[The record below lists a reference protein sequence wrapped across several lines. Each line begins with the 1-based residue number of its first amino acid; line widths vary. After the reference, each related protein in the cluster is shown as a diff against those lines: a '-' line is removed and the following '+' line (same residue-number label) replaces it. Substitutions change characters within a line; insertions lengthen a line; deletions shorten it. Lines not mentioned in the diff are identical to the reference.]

1 MTAEQEFN
9 KLLSETIFWDVLAS
23 IADGVI
29 TIDEE
34 HRIVYCNAVAERM
47 FGYSC
52 EELMGKDVSPII
64 PEPHCSTHRGYVD
77 RYIQTKE
84 GRVIGKSRECRGQ
97 RKDGGTFPVEISYSV
112 SRTAGKLYFTAVIRD
127 ISERKKIEREMRFM
141 EKLADVGKAVANVVH
156 EIRKPL
162 MLIGGFARQ
171 VECCGALKES
181 EKERQKLK
189 IVVDEVRRLETL
201 LNGVS
206 VLSRP
211 PASSQKRLLHL
222 NDLLRETIELLG
234 PRLKDKEIGLSS
246 DLAPVFLRVTGDPDQ
261 LKQVFLNLLMN
272 AVDAGHGR
280 GSIRIVSVLEDTR
293 VNVRVQDS
301 GPGLGPE
308 MAEKIFDPFF
318 TTKPDGTGL
327 GLAIARNIIED
338 HGGSISVTSKV
349 GEGAC
354 FVVSLPLGRA

>member
-1 MTAEQEFN
+1 MTAERKLS

-23 IADGVI
+23 IADAVI

-34 HRIVYCNAVAERM
+34 HRVVYCNTVVERM
-47 FGYSC
+47 FGYSGD
-52 EELMGKDVSPII
+52 ELLGKDVSPLI
-64 PEPHCSTHRGYVD
+64 PEPHFSAHRGYVN
-77 RYIQTKE
+77 RYIQTRE
-84 GRVIGKSRECRGQ
+84 GSVIGKSRECRGQ

-112 SRTAGKLYFTAVIRD
+112 SKTAGRLYFTAVIRD

-171 VECCGALKES
+171 VECCGALKEN

-201 LNGVS
+201 LNGIS

-211 PASSQKRLLHL
+211 PASSRKRLLHL
-222 NDLLRETIELLG
+222 NDLLRETTELLH
-234 PRLKDKEIGLSS
+234 PMLKDKEIGFRSELS
-246 DLAPVFLRVTGDPDQ
+246 PVFLRVTGDPDQ
-261 LKQVFLNLLMN
+261 LKQVFLNLLIN
-272 AVDAGHGR
+272 AVDALHGR
-280 GSIRIVSVLEDTR
+280 GSVRIISAFDGAS
-293 VNVRVQDS
+293 VNVQVEDN
-301 GPGLGPE
+301 GPGIAPE
-308 MAEKIFDPFF
+308 VADKIFDPFF

-338 HGGSISVTSKV
+338 HGGTISVRSNA

-354 FVVSLPLGRA
+354 FIVSLPLVQA